1 MNITNIDHIVL
12 TVKDVNKTA
21 QFYAS
26 VLGMV
31 VEKFGEGRIALK
43 FGNQKIN
50 LHEYGNEFEPKAN
63 QPTPGSEDLCF
74 ITDVKLEVAMNHVK
88 SKNVQISCAAR
99 SSLCTNQTENIWIEY
114 HEKLLLFIK
123 SRVSDSFI
131 AEDILHEVFIKI
143 HAKLD
148 MLDEPIKLRS
158 WLYQI
163 TRNTIIDYYRTR
175 KIETELPDWIV
186 EPTQIDTEE
195 IIRQEL
201 SSCLAPMI
209 NNLPEKYRLAIQLSE
224 IEGKTQKEVAK
235 QENISLSGA
244 KSRVQRGRTMLKTML
259 HDCCQLEINKSKQI
273 IDYSVKDKFCKF
285 C

>member
-1 MNITNIDHIVL
+1 MN
-12 TVKDVNKTA
+12 K
-21 QFYAS
+21 
-26 VLGMV
+26 
-31 VEKFGEGRIALK
+31 
-43 FGNQKIN
+43 
-50 LHEYGNEFEPKAN
+50 
-63 QPTPGSEDLCF
+63 
-74 ITDVKLEVAMNHVK
+74 
-88 SKNVQISCAAR
+88 
-99 SSLCTNQTENIWIEY
+99 TENIWIEY
-114 HEKLLLFIK
+114 HDKLFFFIK

-131 AEDILHEVFIKI
+131 AEDILQDVFIKI
-143 HAKLD
+143 HTKLD
-148 MLDEPIKLRS
+148 RLDEPRKLRS

-175 KIETELPDWIV
+175 QIETERPDWIV

-209 NNLPEKYRLAIQLSE
+209 NHLPEKYRLAILLSE

-244 KSRVQRGRTMLKTML
+244 KSRVQRGRTLLKTIL
-259 HDCCQLEINKSKQI
+259 YDCCQLEINKSKQI
-273 IDYSVKDKFCKF
+273 IDYSVKDKNCKF